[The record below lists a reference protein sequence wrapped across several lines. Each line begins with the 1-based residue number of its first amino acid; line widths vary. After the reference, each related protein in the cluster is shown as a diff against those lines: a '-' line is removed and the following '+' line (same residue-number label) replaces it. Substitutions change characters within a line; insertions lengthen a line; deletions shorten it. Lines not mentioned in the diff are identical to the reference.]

1 MSLRRTPKTS
11 PASSAISPP
20 ENAAEAPGM
29 CSLSREEQA
38 AAKIA
43 VDAADLVGLPDLN
56 EKHHASLLKNNA
68 ISGGLARQISAYA
81 AVKQATEC

>member
-1 MSLRRTPKTS
+1 MSLRRTPNK
-11 PASSAISPP
+11 PLASSGVSST

-68 ISGGLARQISAYA
+68 ISGPLARQISAYA
-81 AVKQATEC
+81 AVKQSTES